1 MKSDYMTEERK
12 KLVELLT
19 EGHFEEDEAKCLLYI
34 AKNEDVESKEIE
46 YKLFLRQPEVSIAL
60 QGLSSKGM
68 IEEGEENKDGRGRPV
83 KIYNLKRPVDGII
96 KDVVEDIEENI
107 KELKNKKK
115 ELQELSKD
123 IF

>member
-12 KLVELLT
+12 KLVDLLT

-60 QGLSSKGM
+60 QGLSSKGI

-83 KIYNLKRPVDGII
+83 KIYNLTKSMEEIINEVVADLDDRIEVLQKKKR
-96 KDVVEDIEENI
+96 
-107 KELKNKKK
+107 ELKD
-115 ELQELSKD
+115 LGSD
-123 IF
+123 MF